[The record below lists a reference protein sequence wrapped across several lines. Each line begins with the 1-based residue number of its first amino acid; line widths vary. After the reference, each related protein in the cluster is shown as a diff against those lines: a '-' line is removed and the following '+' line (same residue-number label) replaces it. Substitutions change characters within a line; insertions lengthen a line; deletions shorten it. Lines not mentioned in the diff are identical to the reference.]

1 MKSGSLN
8 VFFLALCSIIKV
20 SKLRIQSY
28 RLGVQRFRPDFEFEV
43 NTNKFY
49 KKYMKQNCPLKM
61 LTLFLTSNINKIL
74 IFKFREIQN
83 RESVTN
89 CHIGDGTVF
98 CLKNDLVV
106 ENIMQIYQTDSSARV
121 QIAVTMH
128 RKTYFPLSDFLV
140 FGFLFFCGGY
150 LSHLTVSDH

>member
-1 MKSGSLN
+1 MKSGSFTLN

-20 SKLRIQSY
+20 SKLLIQSY

-61 LTLFLTSNINKIL
+61 LT
-74 IFKFREIQN
+74 
-83 RESVTN
+83 V
-89 CHIGDGTVF
+89 
-98 CLKNDLVV
+98 
-106 ENIMQIYQTDSSARV
+106 
-121 QIAVTMH
+121 
-128 RKTYFPLSDFLV
+128 SDKQH
-140 FGFLFFCGGY
+140 FCGGY